1 MKNTIKNLLEGFSG
15 KRFIGEPRA
24 NQEESILPKSILP
37 IEESESGIND
47 YILSTLETPEEKERY
62 LKALEG
68 PRVTGENR
76 RRFWNMLVAT
86 VTRSGYKP
94 PQGRQTTILN
104 LGCGRCEE
112 GLVLSAFFGGED
124 FGNSSEN
131 VKLIG
136 VDIKQKNIESAIRL
150 YSLPDFS
157 EKVTKHALRP
167 NYEFIVGDAT
177 NLDRYQQIP
186 KEVDVV
192 VIRHQQIANNEQT
205 WVKIFQQAIQRVS
218 KDGIIIIT
226 SYSDSEHELLIEAL
240 QKLDC
245 EIVIN
250 QSNPYAK
257 LLSHKEISHKKIS
270 LDRNIAIIRKKNLPP
285 SGVQPHNPTGRD

>member
-1 MKNTIKNLLEGFSG
+1 
-15 KRFIGEPRA
+15 
-24 NQEESILPKSILP
+24 
-37 IEESESGIND
+37 
-47 YILSTLETPEEKERY
+47 
-62 LKALEG
+62 
-68 PRVTGENR
+68 
-76 RRFWNMLVAT
+76 MLVAT
-86 VTRSGYKP
+86 VARSGYKP
-94 PQGRQTTILN
+94 PQGRQTIILN
-104 LGCGRCEE
+104 LGCGRCKE
-112 GLVLSAFFGGED
+112 GIVLSAFFGGEN
-124 FGNSSEN
+124 FGSSSEN

-157 EKVTKHALRP
+157 EKVTKHVLRP

-192 VIRHQQIANNEQT
+192 VIRHQQISDNEQT

-218 KDGIIIIT
+218 KHGIIIIT
-226 SYSDSEHELLIEAL
+226 SFSDIEHQMLIEAL

-250 QSNPYAK
+250 ESNPYAK
-257 LLSHKEISHKKIS
+257 PLNHPGIS

-285 SGVQPHNPTGRD
+285 SGA

>member
-15 KRFIGEPRA
+15 KRSIGEPGT

-37 IEESESGIND
+37 IEESESGVND

-62 LKALEG
+62 LKALEVA
-68 PRVTGENR
+68 RETRNDAK
-76 RRFWNMLVAT
+76 RFWNMLVTT
-86 VTRSGYKP
+86 VARSGYKP
-94 PQGRQTTILN
+94 PQGRQTIILN

-112 GLVLSAFFGGED
+112 GIVLSAFFGGEN
-124 FGNSSEN
+124 FGSSSEN

-157 EKVTKHALRP
+157 EKVTKHVLQP

-177 NLDRYQQIP
+177 NLNRYQQIP
-186 KEVDVV
+186 EEVDVV
-192 VIRHQQIANNEQT
+192 VIRHQQISDNEQT

-226 SYSDSEHELLIEAL
+226 SFSDTEHEMLIEAL
-240 QKLDC
+240 RKLDC
-245 EIVIN
+245 EIVIDE
-250 QSNPYAK
+250 SNPYAK
-257 LLSHKEISHKKIS
+257 PLGHPEIS
-270 LDRNIAIIRKKNLPP
+270 LDRRVAIIRKRVYL
-285 SGVQPHNPTGRD
+285 